1 MNAKSVVL
9 IFLTLSFFCNLG
21 YAQQNSQVKKVVID
35 AGHGGKDPGCIGKRV
50 YEKDI
55 VLKVALKLGKLI
67 TDNCKDVQVIYTR
80 KTDTFVEVYRRAEI
94 ANNNHADLFI
104 SIHCNSVDNK
114 TPRGVETFVMGL
126 HKTEANLAVAK
137 KENASILKE
146 DNYSN
151 NYGGFDP
158 NSPEASVIFS
168 IYSSAYLKNSA
179 SLASKVQKQLVTN
192 TRLPDRKV
200 QQAGFWVLYR
210 VAMPS
215 ILVELGF
222 LSNYEEE
229 SYLIKPLSHD
239 VMAVS
244 LYNAFVEY
252 KNQQEGTAIPT
263 LPIPVEKEPEV
274 KPETTKPETT
284 TPAIP
289 NNTETKTPQEK
300 ETPTE
305 NVKPKDDDQGVYF
318 RIQIMATPDDIP
330 VTHKQFQS
338 LDEMRKYHEKN
349 LWKYTCGNA
358 QTFEEIQALFKKV
371 KVSYPDAFII
381 AFKGD
386 TKITVSEAR
395 ELIKK

>member
-1 MNAKSVVL
+1 MSKVRIFFQVMNAKRIVL
-9 IFLTLSFFCNLG
+9 IFLALSFFSCVG
-21 YAQQNSQVKKVVID
+21 YAQQNSKVTKVVID
-35 AGHGGKDPGCIGKRV
+35 AGHGGKDPGCVGKRS

-55 VLKVALKLGKLI
+55 ALKVALKLGKLI

-80 KTDTFVEVYRRAEI
+80 KTDVFVEVYRRAEI

-104 SIHCNSVDNK
+104 SIHCNSVDSK
-114 TPRGVETFVMGL
+114 TPRGVETYIMGL

-168 IYSSAYLKNSA
+168 LYSSAYLKNSA

-239 VMAVS
+239 IMAVS
-244 LYNAFVEY
+244 LFNAFVEY
-252 KNQQEGTAIPT
+252 KNQQEGTSIPT
-263 LPIPVEKEPEV
+263 LPLPVENEQEV
-274 KPETTKPETT
+274 KQEAT
-284 TPAIP
+284 TPP
-289 NNTETKTPQEK
+289 SSNTVETKTAPENNQEI
-300 ETPTE
+300 
-305 NVKPKDDDQGVYF
+305 YF
-318 RIQIMATPDDIP
+318 RVQFYSSPNDIS
-330 VTHKQFQS
+330 TAHKRFQS
-338 LDEMRKYHEKN
+338 LQDVKKYHENN
-349 LWKYTCGNA
+349 LWKYTCGNV
-358 QTFEEIQALFKKV
+358 QTYEEIQVLLKKI
-371 KVSYPDAFII
+371 KSSYPDAFII

-386 TKITVSEAR
+386 TKIPVAEAR
-395 ELIKK
+395 ALIKK

>member
-1 MNAKSVVL
+1 MNAKRIVL
-9 IFLTLSFFCNLG
+9 IFLALSFFSSVG
-21 YAQQNSQVKKVVID
+21 YAQQNNKVTKVVID
-35 AGHGGKDPGCIGKRV
+35 AGHGGKDPGCVGKRS

-55 VLKVALKLGKLI
+55 ALKVALKLGKLI
-67 TDNCKDVQVIYTR
+67 TDNYKDVQVIYTR
-80 KTDTFVEVYRRAEI
+80 KTDVFVEVYRRAEI

-104 SIHCNSVDNK
+104 SIHCNSVDSK
-114 TPRGVETFVMGL
+114 TPRGVETYIMGL

-229 SYLIKPLSHD
+229 SYLIKPFSHD
-239 VMAVS
+239 IMAVS
-244 LYNAFVEY
+244 LFNAFVEY
-252 KNQQEGTAIPT
+252 KNQQEGTSIPT
-263 LPIPVEKEPEV
+263 LPLPVENEQEV
-274 KPETTKPETT
+274 KQGTT
-284 TPAIP
+284 TST
-289 NNTETKTPQEK
+289 NTVETKTTPEK
-300 ETPTE
+300 EVATE
-305 NVKPKDDDQGVYF
+305 TGKMPGNDQEIYF
-318 RIQIMATPDDIP
+318 RVQFYSSPNDIS
-330 VTHKQFQS
+330 TAHKRFQS
-338 LDEMRKYHEKN
+338 QQEVKKYHENN
-349 LWKYTCGNA
+349 LWKYTCGNV
-358 QTFEEIQALFKKV
+358 QTYEEVQVLLKKV
-371 KVSYPDAFII
+371 KSSYPDAFIV
-381 AFKGD
+381 AFKGNA
-386 TKITVSEAR
+386 KIPVSEAR